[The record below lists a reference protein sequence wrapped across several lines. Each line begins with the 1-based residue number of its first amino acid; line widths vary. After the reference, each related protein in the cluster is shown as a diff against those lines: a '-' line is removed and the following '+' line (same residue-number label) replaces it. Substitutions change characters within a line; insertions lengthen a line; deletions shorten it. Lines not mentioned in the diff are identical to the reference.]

1 MRGFHK
7 LWFVA
12 ERHSKHTYLVYFLPS
27 RRVPPNIAKRM
38 AEEQWCILFENTLLL
53 FLCSLYVL
61 QEEIWDCILDVI
73 VKAGFL
79 TLSESI
85 AVFFFPLRFASYCC
99 SNENWNRWRLPL
111 LLLRVSIKKPFK
123 CIIASFFANQFTY
136 NIAALYPSCKMK
148 MISVE

>member
-1 MRGFHK
+1 M
-7 LWFVA
+7 
-12 ERHSKHTYLVYFLPS
+12 VY
-27 RRVPPNIAKRM
+27 
-38 AEEQWCILFENTLLL
+38 FENTLLL

-85 AVFFFPLRFASYCC
+85 AVFFPLRFASYCC

-123 CIIASFFANQFTY
+123 CIIASFLQINSLITLPRFTLSKILQNEDGISRVNEIW
-136 NIAALYPSCKMK
+136 NILITKNLKHDDFLS
-148 MISVE
+148 

>member
-1 MRGFHK
+1 MVRGFHK

-27 RRVPPNIAKRM
+27 RRVPSNIAKRM
-38 AEEQWCILFENTLLL
+38 VYFENTTLL

-73 VKAGFL
+73 VKAGFFD
-79 TLSESI
+79 TFQI
-85 AVFFFPLRFASYCC
+85 DCGFFTLRFAFLLLQQW
-99 SNENWNRWRLPL
+99 NWNRWRLPL

-123 CIIASFFANQFTY
+123 CIIACFLQINSLITLPRFTLRKILQ
-136 NIAALYPSCKMK
+136 N
-148 MISVE
+148 

>member
-1 MRGFHK
+1 M
-7 LWFVA
+7 
-12 ERHSKHTYLVYFLPS
+12 VY
-27 RRVPPNIAKRM
+27 
-38 AEEQWCILFENTLLL
+38 FENTLLL

-85 AVFFFPLRFASYCC
+85 AVFFPLRFASYCC

-136 NIAALYPSCKMK
+136 NVAAFLPLWKILQNK
-148 MISVE
+148 DGISRVNEIWNILITKNLKHDFLSEQLI